1 MRRRTIVTL
10 AALATI
16 VLLSTFW
23 YTTIRPV
30 GWVEWLGIRHK
41 TAWDLAELAIIPLV
55 VAIVAFLFNRSER
68 AAERRIADERL
79 AAERSIADDRL
90 REAALQAYL
99 DRMTELLLD
108 RGLRDPEHAGREE
121 ARTVARTRTLTA
133 MRGLDGSR
141 NRAVIQFLR
150 EAKLME
156 SPDPI
161 VSLASADLSRSALGG
176 VNLSGANLRGA
187 DLGMSDLRRADLSRA
202 DLSRASLYQASLLW
216 ASLGMADLR
225 EADLSDAGLRGAKMS
240 GAVLS
245 GATLLHAKLS
255 RADLSGADL
264 SFAELN
270 RAYLSGA
277 DLRGA
282 KLNGADL
289 IGANLTLADLRMAN
303 LTEAD
308 LSGADLR
315 GADLRGA
322 KYTNDQLA
330 AARDITGIIRDDQLS
345 AERDTQPDL
354 DGAETPPTEADA
366 QPRPNEPA

>member
-133 MRGLDGSR
+133 MRGLDASR

-150 EAKLME
+150 EAGLFE
-156 SPDPI
+156 PQNPL
-161 VSLASADLSRSALGG
+161 VSLAGAD
-176 VNLSGANLRGA
+176 LRGA
-187 DLGMSDLRRADLSRA
+187 DLYGANLREARLSDANLSDAILSWANLSWANLIGASLNGANLTWARLTWANLIGANLSLARLGDSDLSRANLSRANLSRA
-202 DLSRASLYQASLLW
+202 DL
-216 ASLGMADLR
+216 
-225 EADLSDAGLRGAKMS
+225 RGAYFL
-240 GAVLS
+240 AANLS
-245 GATLLHAKLS
+245 GAYLNE
-255 RADLSGADL
+255 ADLSGADL
-264 SFAELN
+264 SDANLGDAN
-270 RAYLSGA
+270 
-277 DLRGA
+277 LRGA
-282 KLNGADL
+282 KVTD
-289 IGANLTLADLRMAN
+289 
-303 LTEAD
+303 E
-308 LSGADLR
+308 
-315 GADLRGA
+315 
-322 KYTNDQLA
+322 QLA
-330 AARDITGIIRDDQLS
+330 AARDITGIIRDAQPGADQNLQS
-345 AERDTQPDL
+345 DL
-354 DGAETPPTEADA
+354 GAAETPSTEAD
-366 QPRPNEPA
+366 EPA